1 MVIHS
6 RQSDLKPDTAS
17 GAVIERVEISSFT
30 VDTPDFQ
37 RNYASNVVG
46 GSMVYTPGA
55 VYKRPVLLVRV
66 FSADGHVGEY
76 ANYGTTG
83 SFDQAVVAAKVAVGN
98 KWHERELIWRA
109 ARRASRPGNAYGLSF
124 IDTALWD
131 LAGKAYGASLAQ
143 MLGGYRESV
152 RAYASCHNGDRL
164 DNLPTKEAVSDFFL
178 GLKEKG
184 FTGFKMHSWHEGD
197 KWEEAENVAHMRA
210 TLGER
215 TELML
220 DPACVFDSINDAIFV
235 GKACQDAG
243 FRWFEDPL
251 RPLGV
256 GIAQHRVLREKLDIP
271 ILQTEHVT
279 APEAKADFFL
289 NGGTDL
295 LRADIHYDLGVTG
308 ALKTIRFA
316 ESVGTTVEMHGPSPV
331 HRHLIAAMQQTTM
344 YEVANVSPAMS
355 DPSPPIYTCG
365 YSDDVSSV
373 RPDGTMYVPQGPG
386 IGVEYDTELMRRNAV
401 ASQTVKLGD

>member
-1 MVIHS
+1 MVVQPKES
-6 RQSDLKPDTAS
+6 ELKPDTGP
-17 GAVIERVEISSFT
+17 GAAIERVEITSFT
-30 VDTPDFQ
+30 VEVRDFA
-37 RNYASNVVG
+37 RNYSDNAIG

-55 VYKRPVLLVRV
+55 LYKRPVLLVRV
-66 FSADGHVGEY
+66 HSADGHVGEY
-76 ANYGTTG
+76 ANYATTG
-83 SFDQAVVAAKVAVGN
+83 SFDQAVVAARVAVGN
-98 KWHERELIWRA
+98 KWHERELIWRT

-131 LAGKAYGASLAQ
+131 LAGKAYGASLTQ
-143 MLGGYRESV
+143 MLGGHRDRV

-164 DNLPTKEAVSDFFL
+164 GNLSSREAVGEFFL
-178 GLKEKG
+178 GLREKG
-184 FTGFKMHSWHEGD
+184 FSGFKMHSWHEGD

-215 TELML
+215 SELML
-220 DPACVFDSINDAIFV
+220 DPACVFDSIHDAIFV
-235 GKACQDAG
+235 GRACQEAG

-256 GIAQHRVLREKLDIP
+256 GIAQHRALREALDIAV
-271 ILQTEHVT
+271 LQTEHVT
-279 APEAKADFFL
+279 GPEAKADFFL

-355 DPSPPIYTCG
+355 DPSPAIYTCG
-365 YSDDVSSV
+365 YCDDVGSIGGDS
-373 RPDGTMYVPQGPG
+373 TMYVPQGPG
-386 IGVEYDTELMRRNAV
+386 IGVEYDAELIRRNTV
-401 ASQTVKLGD
+401 ASQTVSLDR

>member
-1 MVIHS
+1 MVIQHKGS
-6 RQSDLKPDTAS
+6 EMRADPAP
-17 GAVIERVEISSFT
+17 GAAIEKVEITSFT
-30 VDTPDFQ
+30 VDVPNFQ
-37 RNYASNVVG
+37 RNYKSNIIA

-55 VYKRPVLLVRV
+55 VYKRPILMVKIT
-66 FSADGHVGEY
+66 AKDGQTGEY

-83 SFDQAVVAAKVAVGN
+83 SFDIAAAAAKIAVGN
-98 KWHERELIWRA
+98 QWHERELIWRS
-109 ARRASRPGNAYGLSF
+109 ARRACRPGNAYGLSF

-131 LAGKAYGASLAQ
+131 LAGKAYGASLTT
-143 MLGGYRESV
+143 MLGGDRT
-152 RAYASCHNGDRL
+152 RIKAYASCHNGDRL

-184 FTGFKMHSWHEGD
+184 FKGFKMHSWHEGD

-210 TLGER
+210 RLGER

-220 DPACVFDSINDAIFV
+220 DPACVFDSISDAIFV
-235 GKACQDAG
+235 GRACEEAG

-256 GIAQHRVLREKLDIP
+256 GIAQHKALREALNIP

-295 LRADIHYDLGVTG
+295 LRFDIHYDLGITG
-308 ALKTIRFA
+308 ALKTIGFA

-331 HRHLIAAMQQTTM
+331 HRHLIAAMQQTAM
-344 YEVANVSPAMS
+344 YEVANVSPAMD
-355 DPSPPIYTCG
+355 DPSPEIYTCG
-365 YSDDVSSV
+365 YSDNVNAIGQ
-373 RPDGTMYVPQGPG
+373 DGMLPVPQGPG
-386 IGVEYDTELMRRNAV
+386 IGVSYDWDLIRRNTV
-401 ASQTVKLGD
+401 ATQTITLDD